1 MAAEQVEVPASG
13 WLKRI
18 LIGSDPVRTLARIV
32 VWVTLC
38 LLAYKFAVVP
48 VRVHGISMMPT
59 YKEGR
64 VNLVNRL
71 AYLLHAPRRGDTVAI
86 KLAGE
91 HVMYLKRI
99 IALPGETLEFR
110 GGHAFVNGECLDE
123 PYVKYPCNWEHAP
136 EKLGPDEYYL
146 VGDNRSMDFSE
157 HYQGK
162 AWKRQMVG
170 KTLL

>member
-1 MAAEQVEVPASG
+1 MPAEPVQVPASG
-13 WLKRI
+13 ILKRV
-18 LIGSDPVRTLARIV
+18 LIGRDPARTLARIV
-32 VWVTLC
+32 ILITVSLILYHFV
-38 LLAYKFAVVP
+38 AVP
-48 VRVHGISMMPT
+48 TRVHGISMMPT
-59 YKEGR
+59 YSEGR
-64 VNLVNRL
+64 LNVINRL
-71 AYLLHAPRRGDTVAI
+71 AYVFHEPRRGDTVAI

-110 GGHAFVNGECLDE
+110 AGHAYINGQRLEE
-123 PYVKYPCNWEHAP
+123 PYVQFPCTWEHPA
-136 EKLGPDEYYL
+136 EKIGSGEYYV

-162 AWKRQMVG
+162 AWRSQIVG